1 MKTSARIKA
10 HLPTV
15 AGYLEKRNRTKLNQ
29 LPKHLR
35 PPEIWPL
42 WIQVALN
49 TGLIIGLWNL
59 TVDRDDFLTEA
70 GPAIALV
77 VCFLVLIYT
86 LISAVR
92 LRAFYEKTRGQRLS
106 KINLGLMILAFLFW
120 AGSIVV
126 FLP

>member
-1 MKTSARIKA
+1 MNTAKIKT

-15 AGYLEKRNRTKLNQ
+15 SRYLEKRKKAKQNR

-35 PPEIWPL
+35 PPEIWPI
-42 WIQVALN
+42 WIQLVLN
-49 TGLIIGLWNL
+49 SALIITLANL
-59 TVDRDDFLTEA
+59 MVDRDDFLTEA

-92 LRAFYEKTRGQRLS
+92 MRHFYDNLRGQRLA
-106 KINLGLMILAFLFW
+106 KLNFALMIIAFLCW

>member
-1 MKTSARIKA
+1 MKTAAIKT
-10 HLPTV
+10 HLPTLS
-15 AGYLEKRNRTKLNQ
+15 GYLEKRKKAKQNQ

-35 PPEIWPL
+35 PPEIWPV
-42 WIQVALN
+42 WIQIFLN
-49 TGLIIGLWNL
+49 TGLIIALWNL
-59 TVDRDDFLTEA
+59 MVDRDDFLTEA

-77 VCFLVLIYT
+77 VCFLLLIYT

-92 LRAFYEKTRGQRLS
+92 LRGFYEKTRGQRLA

-120 AGSIVV
+120 AGSIVI